1 VYSYTG
7 FIVNPTL
14 KGNIMAAFVLGL
26 FAPAPQK
33 KVSKP
38 ALLSSQRIVLIDK
51 LCKSLGSQYRSLKQY
66 RSL

>member
-1 VYSYTG
+1 
-7 FIVNPTL
+7 
-14 KGNIMAAFVLGL
+14 MAAFRLGV

-38 ALLSSQRIVLIDK
+38 APSPARRLALIDQ
-51 LCKSLGSQYRSLKQY
+51 LCKTLGTQYRGLKQY